1 MDDIEKTRVE
11 YVARLEQQVAEL
23 QRQLA
28 EAKPLAER
36 WTPVVAGEI
45 SQDGTARV
53 TLGFGGKRVTATVGA
68 SAFTTNTAQDLTYSI
83 TNTLAE
89 SLLVE
94 KISEVV
100 RPEVERL
107 MRGAQAVKGAG
118 KW

>member
-1 MDDIEKTRVE
+1 MQDIDKNRVE
-11 YVARLEQQVAEL
+11 YVARLEEQLREL

-28 EAKPLAER
+28 EAKPLADR
-36 WTPVVAGEI
+36 WTPKVAGEI
-45 SQDGTARV
+45 TQDREVRV
-53 TLGFGGKRVTATVGA
+53 TLSFGGKNVTATVPA
-68 SAFTTNTAQDLTYSI
+68 ATFAANTTGDLAYSI

-94 KISEVV
+94 KISEVI

-107 MRGAQAVKGAG
+107 HSSAQSLQGVS

>member
-11 YVARLEQQVAEL
+11 HVARLEQQIADL

-28 EAKPLAER
+28 ETKPLAEK

-45 SQDGTARV
+45 TSDGSVRV
-53 TLGFGGKRVTATVGA
+53 TLVFGGKRMTATVA
-68 SAFTTNTAQDLTYSI
+68 AAAFTANTEQDLTFSI

-94 KISEVV
+94 KISEVI

-107 MRGAQAVKGAG
+107 MRGARALQGAG